1 MEINMEILKDRLNEL
16 FKDDTQKNVGKKL
29 YMTQGNVSKI
39 LSGNQ
44 HPSIDS
50 LFYIA
55 EAYGVSVDW
64 LLGLSEKKKLD
75 GVTSYVSSI
84 EMLIHLYSKGAFEIH
99 NIPFKEMHLIIKDPI
114 LIALIKKGSMF
125 YNEDKETYR
134 NWVENTLA
142 ALVDKPIVEM
152 DDSTK
157 RNIGK
162 LCNRVNTGAKWL
174 GIYEKAVK
182 KEDIVDEELEFDY
195 DML

>member
-1 MEINMEILKDRLNEL
+1 MEINMEILKDRLNEV

-55 EAYGVSVDW
+55 KAYGVSIDW

-75 GVTSYVSSI
+75 GATSYVSSLD
-84 EMLIHLYSKGAFEIH
+84 MLIYLYSKGAFEIH
-99 NIPFKEMHLIIKDPI
+99 NIPFKEIHLIIKDPI
-114 LIALIKKGSMF
+114 LGTLIKKGRMF

-134 NWVENTLA
+134 NWVEKTLV

-162 LCNRVNTGAKWL
+162 LCEQVNTRDKWL
-174 GIYEKAVK
+174 EIYEKAVEN
-182 KEDIVDEELEFDY
+182 EDVVDEMVEVDFD
-195 DML
+195 MV